1 MDAESFDDSLGGGF
15 KCFFF
20 TPKIVEDSHFDEHI
34 FPMGWF
40 NHQLEEKSPSGYQ
53 WGGDFTC

>member
-1 MDAESFDDSLGGGF
+1 M
-15 KCFFF
+15 FFF